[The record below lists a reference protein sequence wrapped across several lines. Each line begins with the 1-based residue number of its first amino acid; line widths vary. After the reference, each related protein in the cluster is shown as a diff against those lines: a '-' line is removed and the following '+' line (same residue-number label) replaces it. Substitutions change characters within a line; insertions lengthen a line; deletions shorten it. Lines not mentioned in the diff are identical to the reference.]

1 MLHKTTFQISAALI
15 LTAASSLF
23 AEPVLTKKSLTAEGA
38 KKALT
43 RTIAEARKLSTTG
56 AISIVDDGGNL
67 IALERLDGTFP
78 ASANIAIGKA
88 RTAVLFQKPTRAFE
102 DAVNKGRTSMVAL
115 SGGALDQFTPLQ
127 GGIPLLC
134 DGQVV
139 GAIGVSGAAS
149 AAQDEEL
156 AAIGAK
162 AFEAPNAKVSFF
174 ERSHVDEAFA
184 KGAVLFDHSD
194 KYMVHASRRT
204 QPGGVEIHNDDA
216 DIVYVLDGTATLV
229 TGGKPL
235 DAKLIAPGEL
245 RGSGIEGGETR
256 ELKKGDVV
264 IVPAGVPH
272 WFQQVS
278 NPFLYYVVKAR

>member
-1 MLHKTTFQISAALI
+1 MLNKITFQISAAVL
-15 LTAASSLF
+15 LSAACSLYG
-23 AEPVLTKKSLTAEGA
+23 EPVTARKSLTLEGA
-38 KKALT
+38 RKALG
-43 RTIAEARKLSTTG
+43 RAVAEARKLNTTG
-56 AISIVDDGGNL
+56 AIAIVDEGGNL
-67 IALERLDGTFP
+67 MAVERLDGTFP
-78 ASANIAIGKA
+78 ASASIAIGKA

-102 DAVNKGRTSMVAL
+102 DIVNKGRTSMVAL

-127 GGIPLLC
+127 GGIPLMC
-134 DGQVV
+134 DGTIV

-149 AAQDEEL
+149 ATQDEEL
-156 AAIGAK
+156 AQIGAK
-162 AFEAPNAKVSFF
+162 GFESPNPKVSFF
-174 ERSHVDEAFA
+174 DRAQVDAAFA
-184 KGAVLFDHSD
+184 NGAVLFDHSD

-204 QPGGVEIHNDDA
+204 QAGGVEIHNEDA

-235 DAKLIAPGEL
+235 DAKTVAPGEI
-245 RGSGIEGGETR
+245 RGSGIEGGDTR